1 MCTTTA
7 TETGRDRAVII
18 TGGEGAPGA
27 TIVLTSKF
35 NAGGASPRMVRGAL
49 AENAADLYDVLVEN
63 LPVTTLRALTSL
75 MVAGLAASLET
86 RPAAALPGKGA
97 GWALVADA
105 DEPRIDTI
113 GIDEV
118 LAPGDAGD
126 IRPAGKDMETSIG
139 VLIDEYKAR
148 ASTARKAPSGTGDAS
163 YLTGVTEGLRIARR
177 VVIRPA
183 VAGRTP

>member
-1 MCTTTA
+1 MCTTDHTL
-7 TETGRDRAVII
+7 TLTRADGAVPVTVAI
-18 TGGEGAPGA
+18 TRPPQAPAPGEVGA
-27 TIVLTSKF
+27 YRDGLTWQ
-35 NAGGASPRMVRGAL
+35 ASS
-49 AENAADLYDVLVEN
+49 LYDVLVSS
-63 LPVTTLRALTSL
+63 LPATTLRALTSL

-97 GWALVADA
+97 GWALVADG
-105 DEPRIDTI
+105 DGPRIDTI

-177 VVIRPA
+177 AVIRPA